1 MLNSR
6 ISGFY
11 KRNVQERLR
20 ILTDKGFLTAEQYE
34 KLRSLQA
41 LITAEDADKII
52 ENVIGVFG
60 LPVGLGLNFLI
71 NGKDYII
78 PMVVEEPSIVAAVSS
93 AAKTVRQ
100 AGGFKSESTDP
111 ILIGQIQV
119 VDIKNTSRAKQAV
132 IQNKEE
138 ILSLANN
145 LHPKLVARGGGAKD
159 VEVRILSQKSRRGD
173 MLIVHLLVDVRD
185 AMGANLVNSMC
196 EGVASLIEKITGGK
210 VFLRILSNLADRSLV
225 RAECEIPTDLLASNG
240 YSGEEVRDGIILA
253 SEFAQ
258 ADPYRAATHN
268 KGIMNGIDPVVIATG
283 NDWRAIE
290 AAAHAYAARDGR
302 YTALARW
309 EQNEKGNLT
318 GFIELPVRVGTVG
331 GPLESNP
338 MVPVVLDIMNIQ
350 SARELAEV
358 LGAVGLAQNMSA
370 LKALATEGIQRG
382 HMSLHARS
390 VAMAAG
396 AAPEIFESVV
406 EELIN
411 SNEIKIW
418 KAREIIAKMSPAKHR
433 RPAEEEIPLPE
444 ENLPTGFGKIIL
456 LGEHAVVYGSH
467 AIAAPLPLAMQAK
480 VSDSDQKGTHLIIP
494 RWGVEEQLRWGA
506 EHKYSIFKSLE
517 LILERLNLQKE
528 NIKIEVFPHV
538 PRAMGLG
545 GSAALAVAIIR
556 ALSEKFALNLSD
568 EKVSELAYASETIVH
583 GTASGIDNTLA
594 TYGKFLLFKKG
605 QPPLIQPLQIKEPI
619 PIVIG
624 MTWVESLTAKMV
636 TKVRQAW
643 EKNKALYNH
652 IFEEIDKLTLDAVK
666 AIEAYD
672 LKTLGELMNI
682 NQGLLNAIQVSS
694 KEIEELVNIAR
705 KHGAL
710 GAKLTG
716 GGGGGAVIALCPDQP
731 ERVVKAMKQAG
742 YRAMIVR
749 VPCVKKETLIE
760 HEKQEA

>member
-258 ADPYRAATHN
+258 ADPYRA
-268 KGIMNGIDPVVIATG
+268 
-283 NDWRAIE
+283 
-290 AAAHAYAARDGR
+290 
-302 YTALARW
+302 
-309 EQNEKGNLT
+309 
-318 GFIELPVRVGTVG
+318 
-331 GPLESNP
+331 
-338 MVPVVLDIMNIQ
+338 
-350 SARELAEV
+350 
-358 LGAVGLAQNMSA
+358 
-370 LKALATEGIQRG
+370 
-382 HMSLHARS
+382 
-390 VAMAAG
+390 
-396 AAPEIFESVV
+396 
-406 EELIN
+406 
-411 SNEIKIW
+411 
-418 KAREIIAKMSPAKHR
+418 
-433 RPAEEEIPLPE
+433 
-444 ENLPTGFGKIIL
+444 
-456 LGEHAVVYGSH
+456 
-467 AIAAPLPLAMQAK
+467 
-480 VSDSDQKGTHLIIP
+480 
-494 RWGVEEQLRWGA
+494 
-506 EHKYSIFKSLE
+506 
-517 LILERLNLQKE
+517 
-528 NIKIEVFPHV
+528 
-538 PRAMGLG
+538 
-545 GSAALAVAIIR
+545 
-556 ALSEKFALNLSD
+556 
-568 EKVSELAYASETIVH
+568 
-583 GTASGIDNTLA
+583 
-594 TYGKFLLFKKG
+594 
-605 QPPLIQPLQIKEPI
+605 
-619 PIVIG
+619 
-624 MTWVESLTAKMV
+624 
-636 TKVRQAW
+636 
-643 EKNKALYNH
+643 
-652 IFEEIDKLTLDAVK
+652 
-666 AIEAYD
+666 
-672 LKTLGELMNI
+672 
-682 NQGLLNAIQVSS
+682 
-694 KEIEELVNIAR
+694 
-705 KHGAL
+705 
-710 GAKLTG
+710 
-716 GGGGGAVIALCPDQP
+716 
-731 ERVVKAMKQAG
+731 
-742 YRAMIVR
+742 
-749 VPCVKKETLIE
+749 
-760 HEKQEA
+760 